1 MTTIKTD
8 NLVGVK
14 VKVKKVDALVAFMKA
29 VGMEI
34 PEEITEE
41 FYEGEYEITAKIDED
56 FMFTKRHSG
65 ENAQELLEL
74 DTAQLPGL
82 LEGLDES
89 VGLYVIEVKKGTD
102 IGDILI
108 DEAFD
113 EDGIFEYIVDT
124 DDFVIV
130 Q

>member
-8 NLVGVK
+8 NLVGTK
-14 VKVKKVDALVAFMKA
+14 VKVKKVDPFITFMLA
-29 VGMEI
+29 VGLEV

-41 FYEGEYEITAKIDED
+41 FYEGEYEITAKVDEN
-56 FMFTKRHSG
+56 FKFTKRHSG
-65 ENAQELLEL
+65 DDAQELLENDNSL
-74 DTAQLPGL
+74 VPQMVSEADV
-82 LEGLDES
+82 DI
-89 VGLYVIEVKKGTD
+89 YVIEVEKGSEL
-102 IGDILI
+102 GDILI

-113 EDGIFEYIVDT
+113 ENGIFEYLVDT